1 MSHRIDPTAWAALFT
16 EARSQNGW
24 LDKPVGESLLQEL
37 YEITRMAPTSMN
49 CQPARFVFLTTESA
63 KARLLPAL
71 MPGNVEKTR
80 SAPVV
85 VIVAYDSC
93 FYEEMPRIWHNPA
106 ARDMF
111 GGNSAL
117 AASTA
122 FRNGSL
128 QGGYMMLAARGLGLD
143 CGPMSG
149 FATDKVDAEF
159 FPDGRWKSNFLC
171 GLGYGD
177 ATKLMARQPRLS
189 FAEACLIL

>member
-1 MSHRIDPTAWAALFT
+1 MSHRIDAAAWTALFT

-37 YEITRMAPTSMN
+37 YEIARMGPTSMN
-49 CQPARFVFLTTESA
+49 CQPARFVFLSTDAA

-80 SAPVV
+80 TAPVV
-85 VIVAYDSC
+85 AIVAYDSR
-93 FYEEMPRIWHNPA
+93 FFDEMPRIWHNPA

-111 GGNSAL
+111 SGNAAL

-159 FPDGRWKSNFLC
+159 FADGRWKTNFLC
-171 GLGYGD
+171 GLGHGD
-177 ATKLMARQPRLS
+177 PAKLMARQRRLP
-189 FAEACLIL
+189 FEDACRIL

>member
-1 MSHRIDPTAWAALFT
+1 MSHRIDAAAWTALFT

-24 LDKPVGESLLQEL
+24 IDKPVGESLLQEL
-37 YEITRMAPTSMN
+37 YEIARMGPTSMN
-49 CQPARFVFLTTESA
+49 CQPARFVFLSTDAA

-80 SAPVV
+80 TAPVV
-85 VIVAYDSC
+85 AIVAYDSR
-93 FYEEMPRIWHNPA
+93 FFDEMPRIWHNPA

-111 GGNSAL
+111 SGNAAL

-159 FPDGRWKSNFLC
+159 FADGSWKTNFLC
-171 GLGYGD
+171 GLGHGD
-177 ATKLMARQPRLS
+177 PAKLMARQRRLP
-189 FAEACLIL
+189 FEDACRIL

>member
-1 MSHRIDPTAWAALFT
+1 MSHRIDPTAWAVLFT

-37 YEITRMAPTSMN
+37 YELTRTGPTSMN
-49 CQPARFVFLTTESA
+49 CQPARFVFLTTDAA

-80 SAPVV
+80 TAPVV
-85 VIVAYDSC
+85 AIVAYDSR
-93 FYEEMPRIWHNPA
+93 FFEEMPRIWHNPA

-111 GGNSAL
+111 GGNAAL

-159 FPDGRWKSNFLC
+159 FPDGRWKTNFLC
-171 GLGYGD
+171 GLGHGD
-177 ATKLMARQPRLS
+177 SAKLMARQPRLP
-189 FAEACLIL
+189 FEDACRII